1 MFRHIVRFILACLFG
16 MALSACFDKTT
27 EVADPPDDAPVVAEG
42 PRVLGAMSRS
52 NTTILVSYSRAM
64 GPSALQVGNYSISQ
78 VNVNSE
84 AGTLHVLSAAFDGP
98 SNDAVLLTTR
108 SQNELT
114 YRLRVTNMFDSTGTA
129 LVQGSGEQND
139 ARSATFAGTP

>member
-1 MFRHIVRFILACLFG
+1 MFRQILRFTVACLFG

-27 EVADPPDDAPVVAEG
+27 EVADSPDGEPAVTEG
-42 PRVLGAMSRS
+42 ARLTGAVSRS

-78 VNVNSE
+78 LNVNSE
-84 AGTLHVLSAAFDGP
+84 AGTLHVLSAAFESA

-108 SQNELT
+108 
-114 YRLRVTNMFDSTGTA
+114 
-129 LVQGSGEQND
+129 
-139 ARSATFAGTP
+139 